1 MWKRW
6 SIKPSTGVALE
17 EDKAKHHTAA
27 PGPSDQGPST
37 TLVSEVKAANVNG
50 VEQETASGPQEQT
63 DKAAEGHGI
72 SIGQV
77 PIPNNPVDE
86 SGEQSTAPVR
96 NGSPLSSDSPR
107 SVPSSTHQHAE
118 SATSPSTAPSP
129 AKTPSE
135 ARPKGASSPPTP
147 GSVFIPPAVP
157 NTPSPPGSESSNVPS
172 RARRLSFRSFAFFYG
187 HNKEMSPNSISY
199 STPLSM
205 KQDKSNSSTPPQP
218 KRSRAEKEAFS
229 SAIVLRTLI
238 IGPTFTPAPST
249 IPQRKVKI
257 SSSKS
262 MSTQPLPD
270 LKKVKGQL
278 LDTKSANAIISQLRR
293 LPVPDDPS
301 FHACRHPSSDSL
313 VTPPHAGGAPIHAV
327 CLPCTDEEAEKIYFS
342 RLRTGH
348 NLSTLPQL
356 SPDAKSTGS
365 PPSVGVQ
372 SLASLVSVLKD
383 LHLVSLV
390 ESPDLGFGQPV
401 RDGDSGFLSGSVPS
415 PETVANGFEQ
425 ITEQLM
431 NLGFATSKAFAPNHT
446 GIYPPTDRMSVLTCE

>member
-17 EDKAKHHTAA
+17 AKHQTAA
-27 PGPSDQGPST
+27 LGPSDQGPST
-37 TLVSEVKAANVNG
+37 TLASEVKAANVNG

-72 SIGQV
+72 SIA
-77 PIPNNPVDE
+77 IPNNPVDE
-86 SGEQSTAPVR
+86 SGEQSTAPVS

-107 SVPSSTHQHAE
+107 SVPSSTHPHAE

-129 AKTPSE
+129 AKISSSE
-135 ARPKGASSPPTP
+135 ARPKDASSLPTP
-147 GSVFIPPAVP
+147 GCVFNPPTVP
-157 NTPSPPGSESSNVPS
+157 NTPSAPGSESSNVPS
-172 RARRLSFRSFAFFYG
+172 QARRLSFRSFAFFYG

-205 KQDKSNSSTPPQP
+205 KQDQSNSSTPPQP
-218 KRSRAEKEAFS
+218 KRSRAEREAFS

-238 IGPTFTPAPST
+238 IGPTFSPAPST
-249 IPQRKVKI
+249 TPRRKIKIPN
-257 SSSKS
+257 SKS
-262 MSTQPLPD
+262 TSAQPLPD

-301 FHACRHPSSDSL
+301 FHACGRPSSDSL
-313 VTPPHAGGAPIHAV
+313 VTLPHVGGAPIHAV

-356 SPDAKSTGS
+356 SPDGKSTGS
-365 PPSVGVQ
+365 SPSVGVE
-372 SLASLVSVLKD
+372 SLASLVSVLRD

-401 RDGDSGFLSGSVPS
+401 KEGDSGILSGSVPS
-415 PETVANGFEQ
+415 PETLVDGFEQ

-431 NLGFATSKAFAPNHT
+431 NLGFATSKAFAPNHA